1 MPGGCE
7 GGPVGRRTI
16 PSSCSVKVSIDSF
29 SLSLSVYTQHTNSL
43 CMYVYVWVCYH
54 NLIPFLDSMRPSLFW
69 FLSWSILC
77 CPSSFLYR
85 SSRVWS
91 REYEILRKNSQM
103 TAIWICYFCFLC
115 TQKYS
120 CSFIDLR
127 LNHWCHMD
135 YFNDVLTAFL
145 CFERGSSLPLL
156 SIEGQ
161 RALEFH
167 QKYLNLCL
175 KMNKGFTGLEQHEG
189 K

>member
-54 NLIPFLDSMRPSLFW
+54 NLIPFLDSMRPSLFG
-69 FLSWSILC
+69 
-77 CPSSFLYR
+77 SSPEAFCVAPQVFYIDPLESDPRNMKYYVKIAR
-85 SSRVWS
+85 WQQY
-91 REYEILRKNSQM
+91 EYVIFVFFAHK
-103 TAIWICYFCFLC
+103 
-115 TQKYS
+115 KYS
-120 CSFIDLR
+120 CSFIKLR

-167 QKYLNLCL
+167 QKYLNLCFEDEQRFY
-175 KMNKGFTGLEQHEG
+175 GFGTTWG
-189 K
+189 